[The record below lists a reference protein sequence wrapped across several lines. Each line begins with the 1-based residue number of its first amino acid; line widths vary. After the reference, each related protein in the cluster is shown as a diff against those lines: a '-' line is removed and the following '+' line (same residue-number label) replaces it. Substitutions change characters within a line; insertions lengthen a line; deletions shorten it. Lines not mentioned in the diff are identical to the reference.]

1 MPFSSIPG
9 NRHPTWDPKNGSNEP
24 EVILRQ
30 VSPTTFQLIEGF
42 RYEVPGGGER
52 FEVPAHD
59 LERKP
64 ADANN
69 STDLASVPQLLWWF
83 IGSFGVHTRAAL
95 FHDHF
100 VDAVDENGG
109 PPSRARRGEI
119 DRAFERALGE
129 SELRWVRRKLVW
141 AAVSLRTSWGRLGV
155 GLVLAHVA
163 LFAALFVWWV
173 LGGPAWPALLAG
185 AGGFVWGLRPP
196 YRGLAGFAWGMAR
209 WPLAVLAFV
218 MVGPPTVVVWVA
230 LQVGRFADF
239 LEELVAAAGRAIS
252 RRTPLDVADTDRKF
266 KVPPT
271 RPYVGD
277 VGPF

>member
-9 NRHPTWDPKNGSNEP
+9 NRHPDWCPKDGSNEP

-30 VSPTTFQLIEGF
+30 VGPALFQLIEGF
-42 RYEVPGGGER
+42 RYEVPGGRER
-52 FEVPAHD
+52 FEIPPHD
-59 LERKP
+59 LKRK
-64 ADANN
+64 ADDANN

-100 VDAVDENGG
+100 VDVLDENGR

-129 SELRWVRRKLVW
+129 SQLRWVRRKLVW
-141 AAVSLRTSWGRLGV
+141 AAVSLHTSWGRLGV

-163 LFAALFVWWV
+163 LFAGLLSWWV
-173 LGGPAWPALLAG
+173 VGGPGWPALLAG
-185 AGGFVWGLRPP
+185 AGGFVWGVRPP
-196 YRGLAGFAWGMAR
+196 YRGLSGFGWGLAR
-209 WPLAVLAFV
+209 WPLALLAFV
-218 MVGPPTVVVWVA
+218 MVGPPSVVVWLA

-239 LEELVAAAGRAIS
+239 LEELVAAVGRLIS
-252 RRTPLDVADTDRKF
+252 RKTSLDVADTSRKF

-271 RPYVGD
+271 RPYANE